1 MNKFRTKIF
10 AEMLRLGTAG
20 LMLLAAAGVA
30 PAQTLPEQTLSVQ
43 TSPVQASSGQ
53 TGDDGKLTMRH
64 AVTLA
69 LQNSRDLA
77 LARVQYTVA
86 LNQTSLDRAAFLPNV
101 YTGSGAAYT
110 SGFPSL
116 GGSPPAVFQMNY
128 DQAVFNPALKAQQQA
143 AEEHAKT
150 MKLEVDRTRDDVIVR
165 TASAYLE
172 LAKVRHSLELLRGEQ
187 ASAEKI
193 LSVTQ
198 ERVQANQE
206 LSIEVTRSQLT
217 AARIQERIIKLEGR
231 DEALTQQLRNITGLP
246 DGAAIE
252 VRPEDPGFET
262 DLQDAQILDLGMH
275 SDRDIQEAEN
285 DRLARQHILHGA
297 KLGYFPTLSVLGQ
310 FSVLSKSNNYLDF
323 YKKFERN
330 NGSVGIQLTIPIFSS
345 KTRATIALAKSE
357 LSASELAL
365 GNKRQQVRLDLLQKQ
380 RNVRELDATRE
391 VARLDLKLSQE
402 SLQLLQAKFDE
413 GRANLRDMENA
424 RLDENDKWVAFLDA
438 DFARQQGQLTLLQGT
453 GQLAKVF
460 Q

>member
-1 MNKFRTKIF
+1 MSKAKTKKIRKVVPF
-10 AEMLRLGTAG
+10 LASALVLLGAVG
-20 LMLLAAAGVA
+20 SVRAQVA
-30 PAQTLPEQTLSVQ
+30 PAQ
-43 TSPVQASSGQ
+43 PV
-53 TGDDGKLTMRH
+53 DNGKLTMRH

-69 LQNSRDLA
+69 LQNSRDLV

-86 LNQTSLDRAAFLPNV
+86 LNQTSLDRAAFLPNI

-128 DQAVFNPALKAQQQA
+128 DQAIFNPALKAQQQA

-187 ASAEKI
+187 ASSEKI

-246 DGAAIE
+246 DGEAIE
-252 VRPEDPGFET
+252 VQPEDPGFET
-262 DLQDAQILDLGMH
+262 DLQEAQILDWGMH

-345 KTRATIALAKSE
+345 KTRATVALAKSE

-413 GRANLRDMENA
+413 GRANLRDIENA

-438 DFARQQGQLTLLQGT
+438 DFARQQGQLTLLQAT

>member
-1 MNKFRTKIF
+1 MSKLEIVKSSKLICSAVCAMALFTI
-10 AEMLRLGTAG
+10 AG
-20 LMLLAAAGVA
+20 
-30 PAQTLPEQTLSVQ
+30 PARAQ
-43 TSPVQASSGQ
+43 SPNQ
-53 TGDDGKLTMRH
+53 DDGKLTMRH

-86 LNQTSLDRAAFLPNV
+86 LNQTAVDRSAFRPNL

-116 GGSPPAVFQMNY
+116 GGAPPAVFQMNY

-172 LAKVRHSLELLRGEQ
+172 LAKVRHSLELLRSEQ
-187 ASAEKI
+187 ASSEKI
-193 LSVTQ
+193 LQVTQ

-231 DEALTQQLRNITGLP
+231 DEALTQQIRNLTGLP
-246 DGAAIE
+246 DGEAIE
-252 VRPEDPGFET
+252 VQPEDPGF
-262 DLQDAQILDLGMH
+262 DINLQDAQLLDLGMH
-275 SDRDIQEAEN
+275 SDRDLQEAEN
-285 DRLARQHILHGA
+285 DRLARQYILHGA

-310 FSVLSKSNNYLDF
+310 YSVLSKDNNYLDF
-323 YKKFERN
+323 YKKFDRN
-330 NGSVGIQLTIPIFSS
+330 NVSVGIQLNIPIFSA
-345 KTRATIALAKSE
+345 KTRANIELAKSQ
-357 LSASELAL
+357 LNASELAL
-365 GNKRQQVRLDLLQKQ
+365 GNKRQQVRLDLQQKQ

-402 SLQLLQAKFDE
+402 SLQLLQAKFDQ
-413 GRANLRDMENA
+413 GRANLRDIENG
-424 RLDENDKWVAFLDA
+424 RLDESDKWVAFLDA
-438 DFARQQGQLTLLQGT
+438 DFARQQGQLSLLQAT
-453 GQLAKVF
+453 GQLARVF

>member
-1 MNKFRTKIF
+1 MSKAKTKKIRKVVPF
-10 AEMLRLGTAG
+10 LASALVLLGAVSSVR
-20 LMLLAAAGVA
+20 AQVA
-30 PAQTLPEQTLSVQ
+30 PAE
-43 TSPVQASSGQ
+43 PV
-53 TGDDGKLTMRH
+53 DNGKLTMRH

-128 DQAVFNPALKAQQQA
+128 DQAIFNPALKAQQQA

-187 ASAEKI
+187 ASSEKI

-217 AARIQERIIKLEGR
+217 GARIQERIIKLEGR

-246 DGAAIE
+246 DGEAIE
-252 VRPEDPGFET
+252 VQPEDPGFET
-262 DLQDAQILDLGMH
+262 DLQDAQILDLGLH

-345 KTRATIALAKSE
+345 KTRATVALAKSE

-413 GRANLRDMENA
+413 GRANLRDIENA

-438 DFARQQGQLTLLQGT
+438 DFARQQGQLTLLQAT

>member
-1 MNKFRTKIF
+1 MSKAKTKKIRKVVPF
-10 AEMLRLGTAG
+10 LASALVLLGAVG
-20 LMLLAAAGVA
+20 SVRAQVA
-30 PAQTLPEQTLSVQ
+30 PAQ
-43 TSPVQASSGQ
+43 PV
-53 TGDDGKLTMRH
+53 DNGKLTMRH

-128 DQAVFNPALKAQQQA
+128 DQAIFNPALKAQQQA

-187 ASAEKI
+187 ASSEKI

-217 AARIQERIIKLEGR
+217 GARIQERIIKLEGR

-246 DGAAIE
+246 DGEAIE
-252 VRPEDPGFET
+252 VQPEDPGFET
-262 DLQDAQILDLGMH
+262 DLQEAQILDWGMH

-345 KTRATIALAKSE
+345 KTRATVALAKSE

-413 GRANLRDMENA
+413 GRANLRDIENA

-438 DFARQQGQLTLLQGT
+438 DFARQQGQLTLLQAT

>member
-1 MNKFRTKIF
+1 MSKAKTKKIRKVVPF
-10 AEMLRLGTAG
+10 LASTLVLLGAVG
-20 LMLLAAAGVA
+20 SVRAQVA
-30 PAQTLPEQTLSVQ
+30 PAE
-43 TSPVQASSGQ
+43 PV
-53 TGDDGKLTMRH
+53 DNGKLTMRH

-128 DQAVFNPALKAQQQA
+128 DQAIFNPALKAQQQA

-187 ASAEKI
+187 ASSEKI

-246 DGAAIE
+246 DGEAIE
-252 VRPEDPGFET
+252 VQPEDPGFET
-262 DLQDAQILDLGMH
+262 DLQDAQILDLGLH

-345 KTRATIALAKSE
+345 KTRATVALAKSE

-413 GRANLRDMENA
+413 GRANLRDIENA

-438 DFARQQGQLTLLQGT
+438 DFARQQGQLTLLQAT

>member
-1 MNKFRTKIF
+1 MSKAKTKKIRKVVPF
-10 AEMLRLGTAG
+10 LTLALVLLGAVSS
-20 LMLLAAAGVA
+20 ARAQVA
-30 PAQTLPEQTLSVQ
+30 PAE
-43 TSPVQASSGQ
+43 PV
-53 TGDDGKLTMRH
+53 DNGKLTMRH

-128 DQAVFNPALKAQQQA
+128 DQAIFNPALKAQQQA

-187 ASAEKI
+187 ASSEKI

-246 DGAAIE
+246 DGEAIE
-252 VRPEDPGFET
+252 VQPEDPGFET
-262 DLQDAQILDLGMH
+262 DLQDAQILDLGLH

-345 KTRATIALAKSE
+345 KTRATVALAKSE

-413 GRANLRDMENA
+413 GRANLRDIENA

-438 DFARQQGQLTLLQGT
+438 DFARQQGQLTLLQAT